1 MGGSL
6 IALALL
12 LSIPLRTATL
22 GPKVSQTML
31 KQAALIAFASSAA
44 VALQPSNL
52 QTLQR
57 GLHTHLAASSRR
69 KTSFRAPPQHD
80 VSRAGP

>member
-1 MGGSL
+1 MRDPPVFG
-6 IALALL
+6 
-12 LSIPLRTATL
+12 TAQKQHQPP
-22 GPKVSQTML
+22 GVEPNQPKTML
-31 KQAALIAFASSAA
+31 KQGALIAFASSAA
-44 VALQPSNL
+44 MALQPSNL